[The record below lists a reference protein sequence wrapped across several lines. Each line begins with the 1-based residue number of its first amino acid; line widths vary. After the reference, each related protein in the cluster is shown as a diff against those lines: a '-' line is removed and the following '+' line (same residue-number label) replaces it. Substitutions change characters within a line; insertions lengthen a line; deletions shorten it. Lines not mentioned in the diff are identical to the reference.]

1 MWASHVPETGRIDVI
16 EWPDPKPTRPGE
28 FVVKMLWA
36 SICGSDLHAFLEGRL
51 HPEGPDKPGYP
62 GHEGVGLV
70 VESLSDEFVVGE
82 IVLTLPRGELGGCF
96 AEYQLLDDIHALH
109 LPEGGDPKYLM
120 IAQQYGT
127 VLYAWK
133 NFWPAEEPPRQS
145 KVAAIHG
152 AGSAGL
158 FLVQEAFRA
167 GFETVICSDLNE
179 GRLRVARELGATTV
193 KVPEE
198 DFGALVDRLTNGHG
212 ADLVIDAAGSNELRN
227 DCLDQVARLGVVGCY
242 GLSTP
247 QVEPFNT
254 HQAFYKCARLQFSV
268 AAQSEPGL
276 LSFRE
281 AIRRIDAGEVRV
293 DYCVGPTYEL
303 ADIAEAIQCAFEQ
316 GRGDVKI
323 TIKLAG

>member
-1 MWASHVPETGRIDVI
+1 MAYFIQQTINGLTLGAI
-16 EWPDPKPTRPGE
+16 
-28 FVVKMLWA
+28 
-36 SICGSDLHAFLEGRL
+36 
-51 HPEGPDKPGYP
+51 Y
-62 GHEGVGLV
+62 GLV
-70 VESLSDEFVVGE
+70 ALGPLEQGRDVEDRVVD
-82 IVLTLPRGELGGCF
+82 PRVQVAELG
-96 AEYQLLDDIHALH
+96 
-109 LPEGGDPKYLM
+109 
-120 IAQQYGT
+120 
-127 VLYAWK
+127 
-133 NFWPAEEPPRQS
+133 EPLR
-145 KVAAIHG
+145 HG
-152 AGSAGL
+152 
-158 FLVQEAFRA
+158 R
-167 GFETVICSDLNE
+167 D
-179 GRLRVARELGATTV
+179 RE
-193 KVPEE
+193 
-198 DFGALVDRLTNGHG
+198 
-212 ADLVIDAAGSNELRN
+212 
-227 DCLDQVARLGVVGCY
+227 VARLGVVGYY